1 MPIREYTNKILDL
14 VEEGM
19 YGKVD
24 DSAIRLLT
32 DILYY
37 MPEDNVKAFWY
48 EYGCAAAIETEENEN
63 D

>member
-37 MPEDNVKAFWY
+37 MPEDDVKAFWY
-48 EYGCAAAIETEENEN
+48 ANGYAAAFETEENEN

>member
-37 MPEDNVKAFWY
+37 MPEADVKEFWY
-48 EYGCAAAIETEENEN
+48 ANGCAAAIETEENEN